1 MKKLMLT
8 STVAMFGLTSA
19 ALAAP
24 VQWTAAS
31 GGNDHWYEV
40 IWNKGGEISWEQ
52 AKTAAEALTHGDVA
66 GHLVTITSAAEQA
79 FANSVNHAFAASS
92 WHHHGYYVSAWIGAN
107 DVQSEGN
114 FEWTTGESF
123 ASYSNFGFGQPDN
136 WVWAGGEDY
145 VQGWWSG
152 DTWNDCGNWCGV
164 HKYVVEYDVSA
175 VPVPA
180 SLPLAAAG
188 LGLMGWVGRRR
199 KRA

>member
-1 MKKLMLT
+1 MKKL
-8 STVAMFGLTSA
+8 FLTSA
-19 ALAAP
+19 LAGLGFTQAAVAAP

-52 AKTAAEALTHGDVA
+52 AKAAAEALTHGGVA
-66 GHLVTITSAAEQA
+66 GHLVSITSAAEQA
-79 FANSVNHAFAASS
+79 FVNGVNHAFAASS
-92 WHHHGYYVSAWIGAN
+92 PYHYGNYVTAWIGAN

-114 FEWTTGESF
+114 FDWTTGESF
-123 ASYSNFGFGQPDN
+123 TSYSNFASGQPNN
-136 WVWAGGEDY
+136 WGWHGQDY

-152 DTWNDCGNWCGV
+152 DKWNDCSNWCGV
-164 HKYVVEYDVSA
+164 HKFVVEYDVSA

-188 LGLMGWVGRRR
+188 FGLMGWVGRRR
-199 KRA
+199 RRA